1 MTLTTLEHFA
11 AIPNTRNGE
20 VTKCKPLK
28 NALAHARPRTFPSQ
42 QMRMQMINFLSAPRA
57 GIDHGSKTCIAGVRA
72 AIRHANLCCELC
84 SQYHH
89 PPSYRRVL
97 RRAIDK
103 RCNMPARNE
112 EHMYGR
118 RRFGIVKSA
127 ECIIFVYFP
136 ARYFARGNFAE
147 KTVIHIDGFSLMFTD
162 HC

>member
-20 VTKCKPLK
+20 VTQCKPLK

-57 GIDHGSKTCIAGVRA
+57 GIDHGSKTCTAGVRA
-72 AIRHANLCCELC
+72 AIRHA
-84 SQYHH
+84 
-89 PPSYRRVL
+89 
-97 RRAIDK
+97 K